1 MTEKNPLEQ
10 IRIGSTSAQWAK
22 HNQIPFFYEKTVTS
36 TNDLAKTEAFD
47 KDAAEDVK
55 VYFCDHQTKGRG
67 RGTNVWNEGQTGTAL
82 LSSWSYL
89 LQEAP
94 QPILT
99 PRVGLALLSAAHSVW
114 PFLEW
119 SLKAPN
125 DLYVG
130 DKKVA
135 GLLLETVT
143 QGDEIRLVVGLGFNV
158 LAAPADLPT
167 ATSLVLALPHEVP
180 LLGEDWIAFL
190 EHWFFS
196 LTDAVTRAP
205 GPLSTTERESLK
217 WALNLKPDLEDK
229 YTAVRGDGS
238 LEIGKDIVPWMEI

>member
-1 MTEKNPLEQ
+1 MEKNPLEQ
-10 IRIGSTSAQWAK
+10 IRIGATSAQWAK
-22 HNQIPFFYEKTVTS
+22 HNQIPSFYEKTVTS
-36 TNDLAKTEAFD
+36 TNDLAKAEAFD

-67 RGTNVWNEGQTGTAL
+67 RGANVWNEGQTGTAL

-89 LQEAP
+89 LGVAP

-99 PRVGLALLSAAHSVW
+99 PRVGLALLTAAHSVW
-114 PFLEW
+114 PFLDW

-130 DKKVA
+130 DKKIA
-135 GLLLETVT
+135 GLLLETVS
-143 QGDEIRLVVGLGFNV
+143 QGDEFRLVVGLGFNA
-158 LAAPADLPT
+158 LAAPDNIPT
-167 ATSLVLALPHEVP
+167 ATSLLVELPHGVP
-180 LLGEDWIAFL
+180 LLGEDWVAFL

-196 LTDAVTRAP
+196 LTDAVTREP

-217 WALNLKPDLEDK
+217 WALNLRPGLQER
-229 YTAVRGDGS
+229 YTLIRGDGS
-238 LEIGKDIVPWMEI
+238 LEIGDRVIPWMEI